1 MSFTKFLKNS
11 WVMMNGFFSY
21 LGSVALF
28 PPGAIICENES
39 DALVVKSLI
48 YRVHLAIRGSSE
60 NMEP

>member
-28 PPGAIICENES
+28 PPGAIIRENES

-48 YRVHLAIRGSSE
+48 YRVHLAIGGSSE